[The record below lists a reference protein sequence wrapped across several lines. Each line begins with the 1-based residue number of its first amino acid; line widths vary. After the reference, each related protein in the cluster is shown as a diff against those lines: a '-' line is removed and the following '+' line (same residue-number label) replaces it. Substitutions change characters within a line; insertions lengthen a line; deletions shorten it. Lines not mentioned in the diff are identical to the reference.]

1 MQDENSPKVS
11 RLLDYRKR
19 ILSEAMNSQSADQK
33 CLMEIFF
40 GVTARASI
48 LIELLENIYDLESFK
63 SC

>member
-19 ILSEAMNSQSADQK
+19 ILSEAMNSQS
-33 CLMEIFF
+33 